1 MFLNSPQIIPL
12 KVKTNLETCFAL
24 QQIHCRYTIFSYKFC
39 LSIKGRHPWNEADK
53 QHFFV
58 WTNWFFCSWPTWK
71 KSPNCP
77 ILTEK
82 KKNSLF
88 NFFLNENILIFG
100 IWNLKATKLETP
112 FWNVLCDI
120 ESQNWKVLEPNVFY
134 RKLTKNRVVEAGYAK
149 FWPTLWLETAL

>member
-100 IWNLKATKLETP
+100 IWNLKATKLETKLGGKDPKTSQKGP
-112 FWNVLCDI
+112 FNGCWTGTQIYEN
-120 ESQNWKVLEPNVFY
+120 F
-134 RKLTKNRVVEAGYAK
+134 
-149 FWPTLWLETAL
+149 